1 MGCVMNRED
10 FIETKLMD
18 SGASPDYAGYKY
30 LVKALSMGMENTSVL
45 DKVTTILYPTVA
57 RQCGVSAMAVERGI
71 RTLINVM
78 WQRSDPE
85 TIRVLMGN
93 YAQLAPGNG
102 RFISVVSRRLQME
115 YKRRGWD
122 V

>member
-1 MGCVMNRED
+1 MNKED
-10 FIETKLMD
+10 FIETRLMD
-18 SGASPDYAGYKY
+18 SGASPDYAGYHY
-30 LVKALSMGMENTSVL
+30 LVKALSMGMENVSVL

-57 RQCGVSAMAVERGI
+57 QQCGVSPMAVERGI

-85 TIRVLMGN
+85 TIRALMGS
-93 YAQLAPGNG
+93 YSQLAPGNG

-115 YKRRGWD
+115 YKRRGWG